1 MFESIPQ
8 PALARPCEIVSGFL
22 EGEVSLAQNLP
33 PPKRVTVHPRSVV
46 PGVLFF
52 HRPSVIL
59 AVNPSDA
66 QLFCKAFLTVW
77 TSLTLPL
84 CTRIVESVDLPVVNR
99 IISLS
104 TGKSHALLTI
114 YHNYAKIVLGGDR
127 MDFIRPVS
135 DLRNNFADISKTVHE
150 TAQPVFL
157 TKNGY
162 GDMVVMSMEAFEKL
176 QFESEV
182 YFKLKEAEREAEL
195 TDKRFS
201 SKDVLKAM
209 KDAIHG

>member
-1 MFESIPQ
+1 
-8 PALARPCEIVSGFL
+8 
-22 EGEVSLAQNLP
+22 
-33 PPKRVTVHPRSVV
+33 
-46 PGVLFF
+46 
-52 HRPSVIL
+52 
-59 AVNPSDA
+59 
-66 QLFCKAFLTVW
+66 
-77 TSLTLPL
+77 
-84 CTRIVESVDLPVVNR
+84 
-99 IISLS
+99 
-104 TGKSHALLTI
+104 
-114 YHNYAKIVLGGDR
+114 
-127 MDFIRPVS
+127 MDFIRPGS

-150 TAQPVFL
+150 TEQPVFL

-182 YFKLKEAEREAEL
+182 YFQLKEAEREAEL